1 MIVFKMLQN
10 FLFPSVFCFF
20 LILAGIFLLSG
31 KKRRAGRILIVLG
44 IAFYYLFSITP
55 ASDLLIK
62 PLENKYSQL
71 KKEELQKANMA
82 VLLLGGR
89 ETDIL
94 RASEVL
100 RIYDNQKLKIII
112 SGTDPLR
119 PEIKET
125 EKVKEFLVERGV
137 LPENIILEDKSR
149 NTRENAKNVKEIIG
163 KEPFFLVTSASHMP
177 RAIETFKKA
186 ETNPIP
192 APADF
197 KIIENYKYKIFDF
210 FPGPGNLRN
219 SSLALYEYFGLLL
232 YRFSK

>member
-1 MIVFKMLQN
+1 MLLFKILQE
-10 FLFPSVFCFF
+10 FLLPSVFT
-20 LILAGIFLLSG
+20 LVLLVVGSVLLLKSKKIGKIFLVS
-31 KKRRAGRILIVLG
+31 G

-55 ASDLLIK
+55 VSDLLIK

-71 KKEELQKANMA
+71 KKEELQKANIA

-89 ETDIL
+89 ETDNL
-94 RASEVL
+94 RSNEIL
-100 RIYDNQKLKIII
+100 RIYNNQKLQIII

-119 PEIKET
+119 PEIKEA
-125 EKVKEFLVERGV
+125 EKVKEFLVERGI

-186 ETNPIP
+186 GTNPIP
-192 APADF
+192 SPADF

-219 SSLALYEYFGLLL
+219 SSLALYEYFGLVF